1 MLKFSSSLTIYF
13 ITNNKEEITKK
24 FLELS
29 ISNTSKENP
38 ILEPENS
45 KNLRN
50 SEVIIQ
56 SSDHLSKYI
65 RNSFSQF
72 SLSFLKYFEL
82 YIFNSKFS
90 KFLK

>member
-50 SEVIIQ
+50 SEVTIQ
-56 SSDHLSKYI
+56 SSDPLSKYI

>member
-50 SEVIIQ
+50 SEVTIQ
-56 SSDHLSKYI
+56 SSDPLSKYI
-65 RNSFSQF
+65 
-72 SLSFLKYFEL
+72 
-82 YIFNSKFS
+82 
-90 KFLK
+90 